1 MGLLLV
7 LCVSAFQEAGSSW
20 DRPLGAVG
28 LALGCALLFALLV
41 GHRGAHARSTPQA
54 MPDAVAVGNGTLL
67 LATGHV
73 ALSHERASDE
83 YECKCGNA
91 TDEAPR
97 SRANAPVLTGHVPCA
112 QFIDTSLVVAVP
124 VQL

>member
-1 MGLLLV
+1 MNPRETALIGLVAAAFTILVCQFLARAAGHSAQLSSAQAAAGLAICLAGVAVGLLLV

-67 LATGHV
+67 LAPGT
-73 ALSHERASDE
+73 
-83 YECKCGNA
+83 
-91 TDEAPR
+91 
-97 SRANAPVLTGHVPCA
+97 SR
-112 QFIDTSLVVAVP
+112 
-124 VQL
+124 